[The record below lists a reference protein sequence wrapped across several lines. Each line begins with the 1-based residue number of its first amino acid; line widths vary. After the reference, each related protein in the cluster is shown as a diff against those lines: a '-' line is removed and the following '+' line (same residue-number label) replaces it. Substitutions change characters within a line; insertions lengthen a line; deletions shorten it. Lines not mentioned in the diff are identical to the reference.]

1 MAQFSNVDVIVYGHS
16 HKPVNHIVQ
25 GVLLFNPGTASGYS
39 SSGVHSIGILEC
51 GDTVK
56 GEIIQLG

>member
-1 MAQFSNVDVIVYGHS
+1 MNEMVH
-16 HKPVNHIVQ
+16 

-51 GDTVK
+51 GDTVS
-56 GEIIQLG
+56 GEIVELDSSTRD